1 MRKTRASAYKLVMTD
16 SAAALSESSDITVS
30 LEKLALAEAAPDL
43 DTSQDV
49 GQVVNTWD
57 VSGAVVDK

>member
-1 MRKTRASAYKLVMTD
+1 MRKTLASAYKLVMTD
-16 SAAALSESSDITVS
+16 SAAALSESSVS

>member
-1 MRKTRASAYKLVMTD
+1 MTD
-16 SAAALSESSDITVS
+16 SAAALSESSEVS
-30 LEKLALAEAAPDL
+30 LGKLALAEAAPDL

-57 VSGAVVDK
+57 VSGAVVDKWYTTIG